1 MTNLKYFNFNFTKKK
16 RARLKFKTIIYILIH
31 SKKDKQK
38 YTFGTSLRNIRRCR
52 VRVSE
57 KNILILPVLYCI
69 KAQFIIGKLFIK
81 LDIQKQTD
89 TLRIETK
96 TFFSIKKHRYIL
108 SIETLISPK
117 YRLKPFLWLPIDKM
131 ENSFLTLPFY

>member
-1 MTNLKYFNFNFTKKK
+1 MTNLKYFNFNFIKKK

-69 KAQFIIGKLFIK
+69 KAQFIIGKLFI
-81 LDIQKQTD
+81 
-89 TLRIETK
+89 RYSK
-96 TFFSIKKHRYIL
+96 T
-108 SIETLISPK
+108 
-117 YRLKPFLWLPIDKM
+117 
-131 ENSFLTLPFY
+131 N